1 MILADA
7 INLVLADH
15 PVPGTPSVAVE
26 KTSGVLHDLIPGTE
40 DFWHYMT
47 GAKKVTI
54 PRI

>member
-1 MILADA
+1 MILTD
-7 INLVLADH
+7 DH